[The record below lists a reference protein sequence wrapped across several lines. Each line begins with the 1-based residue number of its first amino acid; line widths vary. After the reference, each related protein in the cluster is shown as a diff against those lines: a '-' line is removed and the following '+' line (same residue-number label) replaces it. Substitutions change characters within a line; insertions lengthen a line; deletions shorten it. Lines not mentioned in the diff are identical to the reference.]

1 MIDIVIDK
9 VHINFLTVKYCLGMN
24 DGYVKRFWVWPYKV
38 DHHWI
43 HKKCIMEIRPSL
55 RIDTKKSTRRMII
68 YELTNIELIRKFLE
82 AS

>member
-9 VHINFLTVKYCLGMN
+9 VHINFLTVKYCPGMN

-43 HKKCIMEIRPSL
+43 NKKCIMEI
-55 RIDTKKSTRRMII
+55 
-68 YELTNIELIRKFLE
+68 
-82 AS
+82 